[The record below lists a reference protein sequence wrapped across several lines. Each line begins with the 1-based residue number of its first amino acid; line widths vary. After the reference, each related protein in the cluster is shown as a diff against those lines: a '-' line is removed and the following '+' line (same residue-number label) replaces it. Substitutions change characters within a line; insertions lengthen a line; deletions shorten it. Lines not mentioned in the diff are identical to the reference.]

1 MLLPREAGS
10 ASLWLKRAL
19 RLRRR
24 AMRPP
29 SLALLLPLLQP
40 ARVVGDISFACQI
53 FDETMV
59 CDNEKA
65 RLHRAEIRTC
75 SG

>member
-1 MLLPREAGS
+1 MRG
-10 ASLWLKRAL
+10 AL
-19 RLRRR
+19 VVLHV
-24 AMRPP
+24 
-29 SLALLLPLLQP
+29 ALLRAAVDLN
-40 ARVVGDISFACQI
+40 CQI

-59 CDNEKA
+59 CDNERA

>member
-1 MLLPREAGS
+1 M
-10 ASLWLKRAL
+10 RAL
-19 RLRRR
+19 L
-24 AMRPP
+24 AAV
-29 SLALLLPLLQP
+29 ALLGRCDAAVDLK
-40 ARVVGDISFACQI
+40 CQI

>member
-1 MLLPREAGS
+1 
-10 ASLWLKRAL
+10 
-19 RLRRR
+19 
-24 AMRPP
+24 MRPACGLMLV
-29 SLALLLPLLQP
+29 SALWVRADVSVQ
-40 ARVVGDISFACQI
+40 CNI

>member
-1 MLLPREAGS
+1 MRVALLQ
-10 ASLWLKRAL
+10 
-19 RLRRR
+19 
-24 AMRPP
+24 
-29 SLALLLPLLQP
+29 LALV
-40 ARVVGDISFACQI
+40 ASAHSAVDISCQI

-59 CDNEKA
+59 CDNEKG

>member
-1 MLLPREAGS
+1 MVSRSRARGLLVYGLAFS
-10 ASLWLKRAL
+10 F
-19 RLRRR
+19 
-24 AMRPP
+24 
-29 SLALLLPLLQP
+29 SLASVELE
-40 ARVVGDISFACQI
+40 CHI

-65 RLHRAEIRTC
+65 RLHRVEVRTC

>member
-1 MLLPREAGS
+1 MRGALVVLHVAL
-10 ASLWLKRAL
+10 ARAAVDL
-19 RLRRR
+19 N
-24 AMRPP
+24 
-29 SLALLLPLLQP
+29 
-40 ARVVGDISFACQI
+40 CQI

-59 CDNEKA
+59 CDNERA